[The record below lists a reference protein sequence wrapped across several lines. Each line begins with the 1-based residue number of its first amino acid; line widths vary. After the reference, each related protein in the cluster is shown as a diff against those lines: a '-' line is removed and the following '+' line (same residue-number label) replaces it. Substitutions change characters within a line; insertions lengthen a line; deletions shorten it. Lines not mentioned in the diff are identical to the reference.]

1 MKFDDILKYQSTDIK
16 LRRVYDEIE
25 KSELNKQL
33 EATRSKF
40 NAAKANVEECKSIAD
55 ALISSIGSAELAYAD
70 EVAQLADLTKK
81 AHNAGEDEGLDEVIS
96 RLEAVRNT
104 IGELDKRLVDIKNKA
119 DKALKTYIESN
130 NQGVELRRK
139 YSDIK
144 QKLDEFKK
152 QKEPDILVLKKELA
166 ALKASIEPAVMEQY
180 NALVGEGK
188 IFAFV
193 EAVKVDKDYSCRGCG
208 ISLSQTLKSEL
219 EEKGWCRCE
228 TCRRFIYMPESR
240 PSKKK

>member
-55 ALISSIGSAELAYAD
+55 ALISSIGSAEQAYAD
-70 EVAQLADLTKK
+70 EVAKLADLTKK
-81 AHNAGEDEGLDEVIS
+81 ADNAGEDEGLDEVIS